1 MNKRAALL
9 MLLPAGIFFLLS
21 FLGPMVL
28 VGRLSLYRTDY
39 VTSAFVGFQNYLTA
53 FQDKYFLKS
62 FVNSFIFV
70 GMTAPLMIFAAY
82 KIASLLSQFPPKI
95 QSAGRFIIYIPG
107 LISGLIITLL
117 WGWLLDRNGLVNSVL
132 GTIGVPA
139 VPWLSEAWPARMTIS
154 MMSVS
159 SGVGGFVIL
168 FAAYM
173 KSIPKDLHDAA
184 TVDGASDRQYRK
196 YIVWPIMIPT
206 VLLALLLLI
215 TGIMQMWESVY
226 VLFGK
231 GGPEGSAASPVY
243 EIFLTGFKFG
253 KQGLAAAK
261 GIILMVVIAAILLL
275 KQRIEKWVS

>member
-1 MNKRAALL
+1 VNKRAALL
-9 MLLPAGIFFLLS
+9 MLLPAGMFFLLS

-28 VGRLSLYRTDY
+28 VGRLSLFQTDY
-39 VTSAFVGFQNYLTA
+39 VTTSFIGSQNYVTA

-82 KIASLLSQFPPKI
+82 KIASLLARFPAKV

-107 LISGLIITLL
+107 LMSGLIITLL
-117 WGWLLDRNGLVNSVL
+117 WGWLLGRNGLVNMSLSTV
-132 GTIGVPA
+132 GITA

-154 MMSVS
+154 IMSVS

-173 KSIPKDLHDAA
+173 KSIPKELRDAA
-184 TVDGASDRQYRK
+184 TVDGASDRQYRRH
-196 YIVWPIMIPT
+196 IVWPIMVPT

-261 GIILMVVIAAILLL
+261 GVILMFVIAAILLV
-275 KQRIEKWVS
+275 KQRVEKWVS